1 MSNFQESKTVPEFLF
16 VWLKRLLPGT
26 ALSRFAGLLAQSQHP
41 RLSQILINYFL
52 SRHAVNLAEA
62 ANPDP
67 RTYPSFNAF
76 FTRALR
82 NGVRPLASAAYIC
95 PVDGAISQLGDIKH
109 DQIFQAKGQY
119 YSTRVLLGDDSKL
132 AAQFENGSFC
142 TIYLS
147 PKDYHRV
154 HMPCQGHLTGMTY
167 VPGQLLSVN
176 PANARHVP
184 GLFARNERVVCEFD
198 SPNGPFV
205 MVLVGATI
213 VGSIAT
219 TWHGTV
225 NPEHSP
231 HLQRHEYNTQP
242 INLAQGQEMGRFML
256 GSTVIL
262 LFPRDRI
269 TFPSSLH
276 SESPVK
282 LGEAIS
288 LSM

>member
-1 MSNFQESKTVPEFLF
+1 MPDFQESKTVPEFLF

-82 NGVRPLASAAYIC
+82 DGVRPLASTACVC
-95 PVDGAISQLGDIKH
+95 PADGVISQLGHIQQ

-119 YSTRVLLGDDSKL
+119 YSTLALLGGDSML

-154 HMPCQGHLTGMTY
+154 HMPCQGRLTSMTY

-184 GLFARNERVVCEFD
+184 GLFARNERVVCAFD

-219 TWHGTV
+219 AWHGTV
-225 NPEHSP
+225 NLTHSP
-231 HLQRHEYNTQP
+231 HLQHYEYANQSVDLT
-242 INLAQGQEMGRFML
+242 QGQEMGRFML

-269 TFPSSLH
+269 TFPSGLH
-276 SESPVK
+276 SGSPVK

-288 LSM
+288 IL